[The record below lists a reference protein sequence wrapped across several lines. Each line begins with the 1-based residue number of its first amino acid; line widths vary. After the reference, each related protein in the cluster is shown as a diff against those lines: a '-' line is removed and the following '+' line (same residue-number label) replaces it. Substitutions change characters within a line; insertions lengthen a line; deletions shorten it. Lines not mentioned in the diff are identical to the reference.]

1 MRTAKYHDYALV
13 KVFAFILLV
22 VLGVSIYFIFVK
34 PSQEHRAD
42 DNAWVTVE
50 PTCHSDGY
58 RYKICD
64 DCGEMFDKETL
75 HAIDHQNFK
84 TEKENE
90 KNHIKTAGGSYEY
103 SEEKVVYCKD
113 CGEEISRDKVLL
125 GESTHDVVTIKED
138 IVAATCEEDG
148 HYVLVTRCNSCDV
161 EISRENKVVEA
172 LGHEYEWEVI
182 YNSTNDSYSLH
193 GVCDKDGSEISVTD
207 RNSENFKVTKDETV
221 ASCCPII
228 YIVSCTY
235 KGEHIE
241 VEYDTTDHP
250 HNNHTVEFYPDKDSI
265 YNPQPVY
272 IILPDPEVDPVY
284 GEYYNI
290 DEISGIDPYYV
301 GNSVWN
307 EHGFSF
313 GVFKCYA
320 CEEFECSGC
329 SDDGYRFVVRIYS
342 AKYDTRL
349 DENTES

>member
-13 KVFAFILLV
+13 KIFAFVLLV
-22 VLGVSIYFIFVK
+22 ILGVSIYLIFVK

-42 DNAWVTVE
+42 ADAWVTVE

-58 RYKICD
+58 RYKICVE
-64 DCGEMFDKETL
+64 CGEMFDKETL
-75 HAIDHQNFK
+75 YATDHQSFK

-90 KNHIKTAGGSYEY
+90 KNHTLTEGGSYD
-103 SEEKVVYCKD
+103 KVVYCKD
-113 CGEEISRDKVLL
+113 CGEEISREKVLL
-125 GESTHDVVTIKED
+125 GGSTHNIRTFEED
-138 IVAATCEEDG
+138 IVEATCEEDG
-148 HYVLVTRCNSCDV
+148 HYVLVTRCDSCDA
-161 EISRENKVVEA
+161 EISRENKVVDA
-172 LGHEYEWEVI
+172 LGHKYTWKVI
-182 YNSTNDSYSLH
+182 YNAKDGSYSLH
-193 GVCDKDGSEISVTD
+193 GVCDIDGTETSVTD
-207 RNSENFKVTKDETV
+207 KNSDNFEVIKDEAV

-235 KGEHIE
+235 KGEYIE

-250 HNNHTVEFYPDKDSI
+250 HSNHTVEFYPDKDSI
-265 YNPQPVY
+265 YDPQPIY
-272 IILPDPEVDPVY
+272 IVLPDPEIDPVY

-349 DENTES
+349 NDTEN